1 METLEPLRPEGNR
14 FETTQF
20 YNHTVLTAGL
30 RSALCDTG
38 LIRSKIVH
46 RVPRVFSKKNLI
58 PHRAMVVVGRAYNLS
73 NLARRASSKGRSC
86 PYRRRE
92 RGGLPFSQEPIRFCR
107 LFPGCEKEDSG
118 PSTSQLTPG
127 WTRRTRSAGSRPLTN
142 VLLFL
147 RCFRIRPAPSRPI
160 VSECEL
166 RVVFCWSK
174 AR

>member
-58 PHRAMVVVGRAYNLS
+58 PHRAMVV
-73 NLARRASSKGRSC
+73 
-86 PYRRRE
+86 
-92 RGGLPFSQEPIRFCR
+92 
-107 LFPGCEKEDSG
+107 GCNKMG
-118 PSTSQLTPG
+118 
-127 WTRRTRSAGSRPLTN
+127 
-142 VLLFL
+142 LLFRL
-147 RCFRIRPAPSRPI
+147 LFDNNYSDVAGLAARICVSR
-160 VSECEL
+160 
-166 RVVFCWSK
+166 
-174 AR
+174 